1 MNREVKLSLLVL
13 ILLVFSVLLLGFV
26 GFSCEIWSH
35 AALSSAKK
43 VGGKIVLRVI
53 HRSDLLNIPLD
64 RFPYLERLLKPG
76 I

>member
-35 AALSSAKK
+35 AAPSSAKN
-43 VGGKIVLRVI
+43 VGSKIVLRVI
-53 HRSDLLNIPLD
+53 RSKSIFFSIAFL
-64 RFPYLERLLKPG
+64 RERNNRPG
-76 I
+76 A